1 MIDALVG
8 RPTGSARPD
17 ERRRHGDAKVIRLA
31 AIGTVLLMA
40 SALPGSAQEPKATT
54 EIKVEYLMTLAA
66 PLSPP
71 QVIGTR
77 RVVNVPAGGTIRGP
91 RINGEIIAPAS
102 DWLTIMP
109 DGSARLDVRLTV
121 KTDDNELILEYG
133 GIMVLSKKA
142 AEKIGKGEMITHA
155 DAYFITAPRFT
166 TASTKYAWLNQV
178 QAVGKMVSLQRSHGV
193 KYDIFVV
200 K

>member
-1 MIDALVG
+1 M
-8 RPTGSARPD
+8 
-17 ERRRHGDAKVIRLA
+17 RRVIRLA
-31 AIGTVLLMA
+31 AVGAVLLMA

-54 EIKVEYLMTLAA
+54 EIKVEYLMTLEA

-91 RINGEIIAPAS
+91 RIQGEIIAPAG

-121 KTDDNELILEYG
+121 KTDDNELILVEYG
-133 GIMVLSKKA
+133 GVMVLSKEA

-178 QAVGKMVSLQRSHGV
+178 QAVGKMVSLQRGHGV

-200 K
+200 R